1 MNHFDQLALRNAG
14 YVSPET
20 QEKLRE
26 LTILVAGCGIGS
38 TFAETIARAGCGKL
52 ILIDGDTVSPHNLNR
67 QNFEDGDV
75 GELKVKALARRLR
88 AINPELAVDVHAANL
103 TSDNAPEL
111 VTSAD
116 VVFDTIDFLDLA
128 GIVALHDAAKA
139 ARKPVI
145 TALAVGW
152 GAGCVYFPEDSDWSF
167 RRLFGLPETGLVSNE
182 SYVERFGGVVA
193 RLAEHLDPKVVEV
206 VGKALTVMED
216 GTPCPASQVS
226 PGAASV
232 GALAAT
238 LLIRVLAGEPVT
250 EAPHMVVVDMN
261 TALTAP
267 GIDLS

>member
-1 MNHFDQLALRNAG
+1 MNHFEQLALRNAG
-14 YVSPET
+14 YISPDT
-20 QEKLRE
+20 QEKLRD

-38 TFAETIARAGCGKL
+38 TFAETITRAGCGKL
-52 ILIDGDTVSPHNLNR
+52 ILIDGDTVSRHNLNR
-67 QNFEDGDV
+67 QNFEDSDV
-75 GELKVKALARRLR
+75 GELKVKALARRLL
-88 AINPELAVDVHAANL
+88 AINPKLTLDVHAANL
-103 TSDNAPEL
+103 TTANAPDL
-111 VTSAD
+111 VASAD

-139 ARKPVI
+139 ANKPVI

-152 GAGCVYFPEDSDWSF
+152 GAGCVYFPKDTDWSF
-167 RRLFGLPETGLVSNE
+167 RRLFGLPETGMVSNE

-193 RLAEHLDPKVVEV
+193 RLAEYLDPKVVEV

-250 EAPHMVVVDMN
+250 EAPHMAVVDMN
-261 TALTAP
+261 TALTSP

>member
-14 YVSPET
+14 YISPET
-20 QEKLRE
+20 QQRLRDT
-26 LTILVAGCGIGS
+26 TILVAGCGIGS
-38 TFAETIARAGCGKL
+38 TFAETITRAGCGKL
-52 ILIDGDTVSPHNLNR
+52 ILIDGDTVSRHNLNR
-67 QNFEDGDV
+67 QNFEDRDV
-75 GELKVKALARRLR
+75 GELKVKALARRLQ
-88 AINPELAVDVHAANL
+88 AINPDMALDVHAANL
-103 TSDNAPEL
+103 TPDNAADL
-111 VTSAD
+111 VNSVD
-116 VVFDTIDFLDLA
+116 FVFDTIDFLDLG

-139 ARKPVI
+139 ADKPVI

-152 GAGCVYFPEDSDWSF
+152 GAGCVYFPKGSKWTF
-167 RRLFGLPETGLVSNE
+167 RRLFDLPESGPVSNQ

-193 RLAEHLDPKVVEV
+193 RLAEYLDPKVVEV
-206 VGKALTVMED
+206 VGRALTVMED

-250 EAPHMVVVDMN
+250 EAPHMAVVDMG
-261 TALTAP
+261 TALTSP